1 MINTRI
7 KHAND
12 TQIIYIKNTQLKT
25 IIKNTVTATDH
36 EDGNNRVG
44 GNGNHTQTMDK
55 EVNEWEIPAY
65 LQRRRRGGHSS
76 PLINHHITID
86 PTQPTR
92 GTPNMYFEPQEQSR
106 CMIHSINMFVGYRW
120 LDAHAVAVFCDAV
133 KNVDHWS
140 QAWNTSNGS
149 MCML

>member
-12 TQIIYIKNTQLKT
+12 TQIIYIKNTLLKT
-25 IIKNTVTATDH
+25 IIKNTVTATDR

-44 GNGNHTQTMDK
+44 GNGNDTKIIDI
-55 EVNEWEIPAY
+55 EVNEWEISAY

-76 PLINHHITID
+76 PLINHHITTAPI
-86 PTQPTR
+86 QPTR

-120 LDAHAVAVFCDAV
+120 LDVHTVADFCDAV
-133 KNVDHWS
+133 ENVTTG
-140 QAWNTSNGS
+140 ARPGTPL
-149 MCML
+149 MEV